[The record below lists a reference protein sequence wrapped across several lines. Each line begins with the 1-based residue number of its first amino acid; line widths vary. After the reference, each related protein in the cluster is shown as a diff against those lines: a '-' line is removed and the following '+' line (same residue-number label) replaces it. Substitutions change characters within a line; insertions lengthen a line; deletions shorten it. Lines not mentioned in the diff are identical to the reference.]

1 MNPERRR
8 LALRASSA
16 ALKLRKQGNIASDAP
31 CNPFDL
37 AIEMEI
43 EVRLAPLPSAEGVYS
58 PGKPVIVVS
67 SLRPQ
72 GRQAFTCAHELGHHI
87 YGHGEQFDELVE
99 ERGHNRRYDPKEF
112 EANCFASELL
122 MPKTTVLRGLVAR
135 GWNVK
140 DLSAEQC
147 YRIATWLGVGYVT
160 LIRHLEHGMGLVGQQ
175 QAADLE
181 KIKLPQIRES
191 VLGEKTKEH
200 LVLVDEFWNG
210 RPIDARADDLILL
223 PGGVQIEGD
232 IVARVRTVRGGCLV
246 RATKPGIGRATLPQ
260 GGWAQY
266 IRVSRK
272 EFKGLAMFRHLE
284 EVDDE

>member
-16 ALKLRKQGNIASDAP
+16 ALKIRKQGNITSDAP
-31 CNPFDL
+31 CNIFDL
-37 AIEMEI
+37 AIEMGIEI
-43 EVRLAPLPSAEGVYS
+43 RFAPLPSAEGVYS

-87 YGHGEQFDELVE
+87 YGHGEQFDELME
-99 ERGHNRRYDPKEF
+99 ERRNNRRYDPKEF

-135 GWNVK
+135 GWNAK
-140 DLSAEQC
+140 NLSAEQC
-147 YRIATWLGVGYVT
+147 YRIASWLGVGYVT
-160 LIRHLEHGMGLVGQQ
+160 LIRHLDRGMGLLAPQK
-175 QAADLE
+175 AADLE
-181 KIKLPQIRES
+181 EIKLPQIREFI
-191 VLGEKTKEH
+191 LGEKTKEH
-200 LVLVDEFWNG
+200 LVLVDECWIG
-210 RPIDARADDLILL
+210 RPIDARVDDLILL
-223 PGGVQIEGD
+223 PSCVQIEAD
-232 IVARVRTVRGGCLV
+232 IVTHLRTFQGGCLV
-246 RATKPGIGRATLPQ
+246 KATRPGIGRTLLPPSA
-260 GGWAQY
+260 WAQY

-272 EFKGLAMFRHLE
+272 EFKGLAQFRHLG

>member
-16 ALKLRKQGNIASDAP
+16 ALKARKQGNIASDAP
-31 CNPFDL
+31 CNAFDL
-37 AIEMEI
+37 AIEMGI
-43 EVRLAPLPSAEGVYS
+43 EVRFAPLPSAEGVYS

-72 GRQAFTCAHELGHHI
+72 GRQSFTCAHELGHHI

-99 ERGHNRRYDPKEF
+99 ERGNNRRYDPKEF

-140 DLSAEQC
+140 NLSAEQC
-147 YRIATWLGVGYVT
+147 YRIASWLGVGYVT
-160 LIRHLEHGMGLVGQQ
+160 LIRHLHLGMELLTPQK
-175 QAADLE
+175 AADLE

-191 VLGEKTKEH
+191 ILGEKTKEH
-200 LVLVDEFWNG
+200 LVLVDECWNG
-210 RPIDARADDLILL
+210 RPIDARVDDLILL
-223 PGGVQIEGD
+223 PSSVQIEGNN
-232 IVARVRTVRGGCLV
+232 VTQVRNSPGGCLV
-246 RATKPGIGRATLPQ
+246 KATRPGIGRATLSHNT
-260 GGWAQY
+260 WAQY

-284 EVDDE
+284 EVEDE

>member
-16 ALKLRKQGNIASDAP
+16 ALKTRKQGNIASDAP
-31 CNPFDL
+31 CNVFDL
-37 AIEMEI
+37 AIEMGIEI
-43 EVRLAPLPSAEGVYS
+43 RFAPLPSAEGVYS

-72 GRQAFTCAHELGHHI
+72 GRQSFTCAHELGHHI

-99 ERGHNRRYDPKEF
+99 ERGNNRRYDPKEF

-140 DLSAEQC
+140 NLSAEQC
-147 YRIATWLGVGYVT
+147 YRIASWLGVGYVT
-160 LIRHLEHGMGLVGQQ
+160 LIRHLHLGMEFLTPQK
-175 QAADLE
+175 AADLE

-191 VLGEKTKEH
+191 ILGEKTKEH
-200 LVLVDEFWNG
+200 LVLVDECWDG
-210 RPIDARADDLILL
+210 RPIDARVDDLILL
-223 PGGVQIEGD
+223 PSSVQIEGSN
-232 IVARVRTVRGGCLV
+232 ITPVRRFRGGCLV
-246 RATKPGIGRATLPQ
+246 RAARPGIGRATLPSRT
-260 GGWAQY
+260 WAQY

>member
-16 ALKLRKQGNIASDAP
+16 ALKIRKQGNIASDAP
-31 CNPFDL
+31 CSVFDL
-37 AIEMEI
+37 ATEMGI
-43 EVRLAPLPSAEGVYS
+43 EVRFVPLPSAEGVYS

-87 YGHGEQFDELVE
+87 YGHGEQFDELIE
-99 ERGHNRRYDPKEF
+99 ERENRRYDPKEF

-140 DLSAEQC
+140 SLSAERC
-147 YRIATWLGVGYVT
+147 YRIASWLGVGYVT
-160 LIRHLEHGMGLVGQQ
+160 LIRHLHRGMGLLVQQ
-175 QAADLE
+175 QASDLE

-191 VLGEKTKEH
+191 ILGEKTKEH
-200 LVLVDEFWNG
+200 LVFVDEYWQG
-210 RPIDARADDLILL
+210 RPIDARVDDLIVL
-223 PGGVQIEGD
+223 PTSVQIEGNVVTH
-232 IVARVRTVRGGCLV
+232 IRTFPGGCLV
-246 RATKPGIGRATLPQ
+246 RATRPGIGRATLSPSV
-260 GGWAQY
+260 WAQY

-272 EFKGLAMFRHLE
+272 EFKGLAKFRHLE
-284 EVDDE
+284 EVEDE